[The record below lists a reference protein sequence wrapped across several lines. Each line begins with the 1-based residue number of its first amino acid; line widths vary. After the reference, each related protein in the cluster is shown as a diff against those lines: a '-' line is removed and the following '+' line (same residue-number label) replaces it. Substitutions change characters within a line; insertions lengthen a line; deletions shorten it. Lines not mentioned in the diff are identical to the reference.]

1 MIVALKGTRAGK
13 TQCQTCQSTHASR
26 KNPPGTLKAAGIPT
40 AIYYPKP
47 LHQQTA
53 YRDFPI
59 AGNGTP
65 VSDRLT
71 TQVLSL
77 PMHPYLSEQDQ
88 DRVISAL
95 SDAMANAD

>member
-1 MIVALKGTRAGK
+1 MPVIADGARSVWAQYTLKLPAERRADI
-13 TQCQTCQSTHASR
+13 QQ
-26 KNPPGTLKAAGIPT
+26 TLKAAGIPT

-47 LHQQTA
+47 LHRQTA
-53 YRDFPI
+53 YRNFPI